1 MNKNPCLSCDCW
13 DSEREGCTMHSTDMW
28 YACPIESQKPENQEA
43 LRKLAE
49 DYLNNRM
56 TFIERHSIYGIHLV
70 EHDERKE

>member
-13 DSEREGCTMHSTDMW
+13 DSEREGCTMPSTDMW

-49 DYLNNRM
+49 
-56 TFIERHSIYGIHLV
+56 EYGR
-70 EHDERKE
+70 RKK